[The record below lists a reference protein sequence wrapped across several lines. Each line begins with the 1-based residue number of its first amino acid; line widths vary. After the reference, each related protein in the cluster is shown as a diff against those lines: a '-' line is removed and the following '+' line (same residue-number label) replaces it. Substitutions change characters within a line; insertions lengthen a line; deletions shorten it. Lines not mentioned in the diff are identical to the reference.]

1 MGSLFKAPSIP
12 APPPPPEPPAQADYE
27 RAAALSE
34 EAMAEERKRRKGRGA
49 TIVAGALGDQATPQ
63 TGKPT
68 LLG

>member
-12 APPPPPEPPAQADYE
+12 APPPPTEPPAQADYE

-34 EAMAEERKRRKGRGA
+34 EAMDEERKSRKGRGA

>member
-1 MGSLFKAPSIP
+1 MTTLFKTPSIP
-12 APPPPPEPPAQADYE
+12 APPPPPEPPAEADYE

-34 EAMAEERKRRKGRGA
+34 EAMAAERRRRKGRGA
-49 TIVAGALGDQATPQ
+49 TIVAGALGDQVTPE

>member
-1 MGSLFKAPSIP
+1 MSTLFKAPSIP
-12 APPPPPEPPAQADYE
+12 TPPPPPEPPAEADFA

-34 EAMAEERKRRKGRGA
+34 EAMTEERRKRKGRGA
-49 TIVAGALGDQATPQ
+49 TIVAGALGNQAMPE